1 VARLY
6 YFNEDRVECVV
17 DVPED
22 GTPIVVGRL
31 PGLPIVTRN
40 ITVSRR
46 HGEVRAVGGRFVF
59 KDLGSSNGCFYGG
72 QRVSERVLED
82 GDRVYCGN
90 FELRF
95 EHTALPAVEPMW
107 EEHAPAPEQPYDA
120 PPAEEPR
127 SGLDDVIEPLDLLEP
142 EPVQEPPSEPERIA
156 GPADQPPSRPRS
168 ATSPV
173 FSTASAF
180 DEDFSAEIRR
190 RAAAGPD
197 SAESAPEA
205 EEALVRYPEEEPALD
220 PFEPRRRQ
228 GTDAAFLLSVAEEE
242 AASSPHPA
250 PAPDPSPLPQ
260 TDDERDDELRRL
272 RIEVESLS
280 ATLAALNAAEDS
292 SARVTDEETTR
303 LRVEVE
309 RLSVENQELQSLRE
323 QVEAAKDHVG
333 ALEKRVVAGNEKVGE
348 LSNEVAALNGQIE
361 EKNREYQA
369 LFQKYSERMG
379 VDGVVEGIQNDL
391 EAARSDVS
399 RLEDDKAALQHQLEE
414 ARGEIE
420 AERRRTTDALS
431 EAEAEREKSVG
442 DVQRELAE
450 RISQLEGERDE
461 LLARLQAEA
470 TDTARTLADLGRL
483 LDVDDADAVQLREA
497 LSGLKRQLGSRDET
511 VSARETRIA
520 ALEERVRGLEAD
532 LAARDLE
539 LANTQRDFRQY
550 RESKHDEM
558 STLQAQAVEFPPE
571 RFQELSDKL
580 VRVSNENRDLK
591 SIAEDI
597 SFILGQGYQVDPE
610 AIKREIKG
618 LKTSI
623 QQYEE
628 QEAALNARLSDVDR
642 AVAEREEEKNRFMA
656 KAKELEVAR
665 DGLRKELEETGRELK
680 KLKAVGE
687 RFSQERFAEIEQ
699 QLQKSSDEN
708 DELQKANRTYLKKV
722 SGLIE
727 EKEALEAKVD
737 ELNTRL
743 FDDRKQKE
751 LEDVIGSV
759 QEQKDALAAR
769 LATFEANTGG
779 FVEAFGDKYGDWKM
793 NLQIV
798 TGITEDLQDE
808 LASNPIAFETVKGL
822 ARHLD
827 LLRDGSNE
835 LKRLLYEFRERVA
848 KE

>member
-1 VARLY
+1 MARLY

-17 DVPED
+17 EVPED
-22 GTPIVVGRL
+22 GSPIVVGRL

-46 HGEVRAVGGRFVF
+46 HGEVRAVGGRYIF

-72 QRVSERVLED
+72 QRISERVLDD

-107 EEHAPAPEQPYDA
+107 AESPPAPEAAFEAPRAAPLEDHPDA
-120 PPAEEPR
+120 ELEPF
-127 SGLDDVIEPLDLLEP
+127 DLLEP
-142 EPVQEPPSEPERIA
+142 EPAPEAAAAPEPAFEPEPEPHI
-156 GPADQPPSRPRS
+156 PAASSARS
-168 ATSPV
+168 TSPV

-190 RAAAGPD
+190 RAAEGPVA
-197 SAESAPEA
+197 AEAAQQADGEV
-205 EEALVRYPEEEPALD
+205 LRYPEEEPEPAVD
-220 PFEPRRRQ
+220 PFEPRLRQ
-228 GTDAAFLLSVAEEE
+228 GTDAAFAVPDEAAEEGALPRPARS
-242 AASSPHPA
+242 AAA
-250 PAPDPSPLPQ
+250 
-260 TDDERDDELRRL
+260 DDDRDEELRRL

-280 ATLAALNAAEDS
+280 ATLEALNSAEDS
-292 SARVTDEETTR
+292 SARATDQETTR
-303 LRVEVE
+303 LRADVE

-323 QVEAAKDHVG
+323 QVGAAKDHVG
-333 ALEKRVVAGNEKVGE
+333 ALEKRVVAGNEKVAE

-361 EKNREYQA
+361 EKNREYQG

-379 VDGVVEGIQNDL
+379 VDGVVDGIQRDL
-391 EAARSDVS
+391 DAARADVS
-399 RLEDDKAALQHQLEE
+399 RLEAEAAALRNQVEE
-414 ARGEIE
+414 VRGEVE
-420 AERRRTTDALS
+420 SERQRTTDALA
-431 EAEAEREKSVG
+431 EAEALRQRSVDEAQG
-442 DVQRELAE
+442 ELRDRISSLEAE
-450 RISQLEGERDE
+450 RDALDG
-461 LLARLQAEA
+461 RLQRQASEA
-470 TDTARTLADLGRL
+470 ASTLSGLGRL
-483 LDVDDADAVQLREA
+483 LDLDDADAVQLGGA
-497 LSGLKRQLGSRDET
+497 LAALKSQLGSRDET
-511 VSARETRIA
+511 VAARETRIS
-520 ALEERVRGLEAD
+520 ALEERVRGLETD

-550 RESKHDEM
+550 RESKHEEM
-558 STLQAQAVEFPPE
+558 STLAAQATEFPPE
-571 RFQELSDKL
+571 RFKELSDKL
-580 VRVSNENRDLK
+580 VRITNENRDLK

-610 AIKREIKG
+610 AIKREIKS
-618 LKTSI
+618 LKTSL
-623 QQYEE
+623 QQHEE
-628 QEAALNARLSDVDR
+628 QEAALEARIVDVDR
-642 AVAEREEEKNRFMA
+642 AIAEREEEKNRFMA

-665 DGLRKELEETGRELK
+665 DGLRKELEDTGRELK

-687 RFSQERFAEIEQ
+687 RFSQERFAELEQ
-699 QLQKSSDEN
+699 QLQKISEEN
-708 DELQKANRTYLKKV
+708 DEVQKANRTYLKKV

-727 EKEALEAKVD
+727 EKEALEAKID
-737 ELNTRL
+737 ALNTRL

-759 QEQKDALAAR
+759 QEQKDALASR
-769 LATFEANTGG
+769 LATFETSAGG

-798 TGITEDLQDE
+798 TGMTEDLQDE

-835 LKRLLYEFRERVA
+835 LKRLLYEFRERVG